1 MSIIKNI
8 FQNFR
13 KPKNSFMGRC
23 IVKMM
28 NQGHNR
34 ISLWCIDNFVKLSG
48 GETVL
53 DIGCGGGQNVANFIK
68 RTHVEKPRD
77 FDPFGHAGFAHL
89 WLQYD

>member
-34 ISLWCIDNFVKLSG
+34 ISLWCIDNFVKLS
-48 GETVL
+48 
-53 DIGCGGGQNVANFIK
+53 VAK
-68 RTHVEKPRD
+68 RCSISVVAVGKT
-77 FDPFGHAGFAHL
+77 
-89 WLQYD
+89 

>member
-53 DIGCGGGQNVANFIK
+53 DIGC
-68 RTHVEKPRD
+68 
-77 FDPFGHAGFAHL
+77 
-89 WLQYD
+89 

>member
-53 DIGCGGGQNVANFIK
+53 F
-68 RTHVEKPRD
+68 THVR
-77 FDPFGHAGFAHL
+77 GHCESQEQGGYQSGTSIYSRGECFKHSF
-89 WLQYD
+89 